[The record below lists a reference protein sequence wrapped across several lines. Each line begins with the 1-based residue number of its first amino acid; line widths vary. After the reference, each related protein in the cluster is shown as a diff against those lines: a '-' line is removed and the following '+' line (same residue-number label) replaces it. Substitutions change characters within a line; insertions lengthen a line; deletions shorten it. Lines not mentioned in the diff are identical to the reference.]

1 MGAACS
7 LPLQEAV
14 MAARSRVL
22 VAPRSN
28 RGGAGVGRRRRKTSV
43 RAMARRRRGSGDAGV
58 QRRLRVGTKERL
70 WLRRGW
76 GGLGMLVTR
85 ARIPRI
91 TRVCCGSP
99 KSKLGVSF

>member
-7 LPLQEAV
+7 LPLQEVAT
-14 MAARSRVL
+14 AARSRGL

-28 RGGAGVGRRRRKTSV
+28 RGGAGAGRRQRKTSV
-43 RAMARRRRGSGDAGV
+43 RVVARRRRGSGDAGE

-76 GGLGMLVTR
+76 GGLGVRVTH
-85 ARIPRI
+85 ARIPHI
-91 TRVCCGSP
+91 THVHCGSP